1 MSRQSQEQPAQ
12 KKQRRHRVSDHY
24 VPTRMMPAVI
34 MMALSVVV
42 RRTIIVMLL
51 SVVVRSM
58 LVLVMPD
65 LCIQCYLVANRVPVV
80 SRLVIIIG
88 MVVATQLGPL
98 MPLVIP
104 MLVPLVVP
112 VPGLL
117 MHLVIPVLIPVLPLG
132 VFMARSLAP
141 GGSNRH
147 QHDQTQSPYHE

>member
-1 MSRQSQEQPAQ
+1 MSRQSQEQSAQ
-12 KKQRRHRVSDHY
+12 KKQRRHRMSDHH

-58 LVLVMPD
+58 LFLVMPN

-98 MPLVIP
+98 MHLVIP
-104 MLVPLVVP
+104 MLV
-112 VPGLL
+112 
-117 MHLVIPVLIPVLPLG
+117 PVLPLG